1 MTMSKQAREEKAEA
15 IHRQHLEEGEQITLF
30 EWVNWMSGRIP
41 ELEMLLHIP
50 NGGKRNKL
58 EAIRL
63 KREGVRAGVPDLFL
77 PVARGKYHGMF
88 VELKAGKRQADQSAE
103 GVDPQAERAGIPRS
117 GDQWVG
123 SSGEGDYGVF
133 EDGGMTGD

>member
-1 MTMSKQAREEKAEA
+1 MPASKQAQQEKAEA
-15 IHRQHLEEGEQITLF
+15 ARRQHLEEDEQRSLF
-30 EWVNWMSGRIP
+30 EWVNWMSGKYP
-41 ELEMLLHIP
+41 ELEMLFHIP

-88 VELKAGKRQADQSAE
+88 IELKAGKGLPTNLQKEWVKRLKEQGYHALVITGWEAAAKAIMEYLRQE
-103 GVDPQAERAGIPRS
+103 V
-117 GDQWVG
+117 
-123 SSGEGDYGVF
+123 
-133 EDGGMTGD
+133 

>member
-1 MTMSKQAREEKAEA
+1 MNRQISTAQQSKAEA
-15 IHRQHLEEGEQITLF
+15 TRRQHLEEDEQRSLF

-41 ELEMLLHIP
+41 ELELLLHIP

-88 VELKAGKRQADQSAE
+88 VELKAGKGKPTNLQKEWIRRLNEQGYHALVINGWEAAAKAIME
-103 GVDPQAERAGIPRS
+103 YLRMEV
-117 GDQWVG
+117 
-123 SSGEGDYGVF
+123 
-133 EDGGMTGD
+133 

>member
-1 MTMSKQAREEKAEA
+1 MPASKQAQQEKAEA
-15 IHRQHLEEGEQITLF
+15 ARRQHLEEDEQRSLF
-30 EWVNWMSGRIP
+30 EWVNWMSGKYP
-41 ELEMLLHIP
+41 ELEMLFHIP

-88 VELKAGKRQADQSAE
+88 ADQSAE
-103 GVDPQAERAGIPRS
+103 RVGKAVERTGVSRS
-117 GDQWVG
+117 GNHWMG
-123 SSGEGDYGVF
+123 SSGESDYGVF
-133 EDGGMTGD
+133 EAGGMKP

>member
-30 EWVNWMSGRIP
+30 EWVNWMSGKYP
-41 ELEMLLHIP
+41 ELELLLHIP

-88 VELKAGKRQADQSAE
+88 VELKAGKGKPTNLQKEWIRRLNEQGYHALVINGWEAAAKAIME
-103 GVDPQAERAGIPRS
+103 YLRMEV
-117 GDQWVG
+117 
-123 SSGEGDYGVF
+123 
-133 EDGGMTGD
+133 

>member
-1 MTMSKQAREEKAEA
+1 MNRQISTAQQGMAEA
-15 IHRQHLEEGEQITLF
+15 TRRQHLEEDEQRSLF

-41 ELEMLLHIP
+41 ELELLLHIP

-88 VELKAGKRQADQSAE
+88 VELKAGK
-103 GVDPQAERAGIPRS
+103 GKPTNPQKEWIRRLNEQGYHALVINGWEAAAKAIMEYLRME
-117 GDQWVG
+117 V
-123 SSGEGDYGVF
+123 
-133 EDGGMTGD
+133 